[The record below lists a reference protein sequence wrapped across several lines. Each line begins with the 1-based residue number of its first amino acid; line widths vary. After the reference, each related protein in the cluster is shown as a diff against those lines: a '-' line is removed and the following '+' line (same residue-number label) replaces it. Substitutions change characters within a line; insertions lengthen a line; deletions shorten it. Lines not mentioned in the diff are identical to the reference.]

1 MKFLILHSSTSFL
14 CQAHSCNLQV
24 LSCKHILSI
33 WYNDQQSVVALVV
46 ATSCVNIP
54 VVVTTSSRI
63 TVLVQ
68 ISCIHYIHHHQL
80 HILYTYN
87 IHSNR
92 KLVPVSTG
100 SISFLHVSTYT
111 SSSISLILD
120 LQQPLAQHIHCI
132 HHHQQ
137 HHIFYIFR
145 DQQLLAAFWNKSDWL
160 FNATENYK

>member
-87 IHSNR
+87 IRINR

-111 SSSISLILD
+111 SSSISLILV
-120 LQQPLAQHIHCI
+120 
-132 HHHQQ
+132 
-137 HHIFYIFR
+137 
-145 DQQLLAAFWNKSDWL
+145 LAA
-160 FNATENYK
+160 ATSATHSLYPSPPAAPYILYFSRSTVTGSFLK